1 MKNYTLSQFLKDW
14 EAVGKPMTE
23 EWIYKFAGE
32 TSCTNCDEVLLCKDC
47 EITLDTCSEL
57 LEAHSDLEDIKYG
70 RLVSG

>member
-1 MKNYTLSQFLKDW
+1 MKDYILSQFLKDW
-14 EAVGKPMTE
+14 EAIGKPMTE
-23 EWIYKFAGE
+23 EWIYKFADK
-32 TSCTNCDEVLLCKDC
+32 TNCGKILLCKDC